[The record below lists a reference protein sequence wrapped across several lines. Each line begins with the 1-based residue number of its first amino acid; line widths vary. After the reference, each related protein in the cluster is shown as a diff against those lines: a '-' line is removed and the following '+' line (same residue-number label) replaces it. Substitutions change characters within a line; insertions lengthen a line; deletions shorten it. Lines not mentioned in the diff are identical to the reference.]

1 MDAKD
6 LVQKLLVI
14 DPTKRLTAAET
25 RAHKW
30 CQGTAKTE
38 ALDAATK
45 SLKKYNASRKL
56 KKVAM
61 GVIAEQKIAKALGG
75 LKQQ

>member
-1 MDAKD
+1 M
-6 LVQKLLVI
+6 LLEL
-14 DPTKRLTAAET
+14 DPKKRLTAKDTIQHE
-25 RAHKW
+25 W
-30 CQGTAKTE
+30 CQGKAKTD

-61 GVIAEQKIAKALGG
+61 GVIAEQKIAKALGN
-75 LKQQ
+75 LTKK